1 MNTFDFFASAQQAVV
16 DYAQSNMG
24 ETIEK
29 ESIELIYSSQALN
42 IHKAIAVDNT
52 TNKRLWVISYDRFSG
67 QFTVEVYLPVD

>member
-1 MNTFDFFASAQQAVV
+1 MGEFNFFESAQQAVV
-16 DYAQSNMG
+16 DYAQQSLG

-29 ESIELIYSSQALN
+29 NTIELIYSSQALN

-67 QFTVEVYLPVD
+67 QFSVEVYLPVE